1 MLERPDNPV
10 SYSGLSGFGNFQ
22 NRNKEGARLKDLK
35 IKIVLRPRKILEG
48 NKEPIEENSKPKA
61 EVAKTRRPGFEN

>member
-1 MLERPDNPV
+1 
-10 SYSGLSGFGNFQ
+10 
-22 NRNKEGARLKDLK
+22 LK

>member
-1 MLERPDNPV
+1 
-10 SYSGLSGFGNFQ
+10 
-22 NRNKEGARLKDLK
+22 LK

-61 EVAKTRRPGFEN
+61 EVAKTRRSGFEN